1 MSLQTFGIAVIKG
14 DGRQQEQVGMGGRPC
29 ALLLGMWVGIAT
41 AENTMEVPQRIR
53 DGAVMQSSSSLL
65 GICLKEK
72 NYHPERVS
80 APPCSYRVVYGTQD
94 MEAAWASIGRW
105 MGIKDAGCRGGG
117 ILFSYRG
124 RKVLPFV
131 MICMDL
137 RGIVPGEVG
146 QPEKDRYCIIS
157 LICKILNKTK
167 TDRDQ
172 ICGAEGG
179 QGIGQ
184 K

>member
-1 MSLQTFGIAVIKG
+1 M
-14 DGRQQEQVGMGGRPC
+14 
-29 ALLLGMWVGIAT
+29 
-41 AENTMEVPQRIR
+41 
-53 DGAVMQSSSSLL
+53 
-65 GICLKEK
+65 

-105 MGIKDAGCRGGG
+105 VGIKDAGCRGGG

-131 MICMDL
+131 MIRMDL

-157 LICKILNKTK
+157 LICRILNKTK
-167 TDRDQ
+167 TDRNRDQ
-172 ICGAEGG
+172 ICGAEGRTG
-179 QGIGQ
+179 NWAKTVKGTNLWLPHKLVLGM
-184 K
+184 